1 MSYKTLDK
9 TFHIS
14 REQWEELY
22 NKRYHSD
29 VAIHLDFKI
38 KDSPAFFV
46 EDLEVTN
53 LLAQILRLDKEISLL
68 TNSLPGKALEQYSK
82 KCLIDEIVVTNNI
95 EGVRSTRKDISDAL
109 QMLEQQ
115 SARKDKKHLFL
126 GIVNRYS
133 MLIQKEVFSPNTP
146 QDIRDLY
153 DEILLQE
160 ILHDDKS
167 NAPDGQVFRKEECF
181 VYGNDGKVVHRGR
194 YPEKEI
200 IECMEKALDFLHDES
215 IEPLCRIAVFH
226 YLFEYIHPF
235 YDGNGRLG
243 RYIFSSGLT
252 GCVEPI
258 ISFRISETIKEN
270 LNKYQKAFTICN
282 KSENRGDLTPFL
294 IMMLSMIQSSAESLK
309 EALMQKK
316 EEWQN
321 YEAMIPV
328 LYPEKDEKV
337 RQLYSLLIQ
346 AALFSEM
353 GISIA
358 ELKYGLEI
366 KSYATLQSKLA
377 IIKSQNLLIEN
388 KEGKTKYFKIDL
400 EELHY

>member
-68 TNSLPGKALEQYSK
+68 THSLPGKALEQYSK

-109 QMLEQQ
+109 QILEQQ
-115 SARKDKKHLFL
+115 SEKKDKKHLFL
-126 GIVNRYS
+126 GIVDRYS
-133 MLIQKEVFSPNTP
+133 MLIQRQAYSPKTP

-160 ILHDDKS
+160 ILHDDKR
-167 NAPDGQVFRKEECF
+167 NAPDGKVFRKGECSIYGDNGEE
-181 VYGNDGKVVHRGR
+181 VHRGR
-194 YPEKEI
+194 YPETEI
-200 IECMEKALDFLHDES
+200 IDCMEKALSFLHDQS
-215 IEPLCRIAVFH
+215 IEPLYRIALFH

-243 RYIFSSGLT
+243 RFIFSSGLS
-252 GCVEPI
+252 GCLEPI
-258 ISFRISETIKEN
+258 ISLRISETIKEN
-270 LNKYQKAFTICN
+270 LNKYQKAFMICN
-282 KSENRGDLTPFL
+282 KKENRGDVTPFL
-294 IMMLSMIQSSAESLK
+294 IMMLTMIQSAANSLK
-309 EALMQKK
+309 DTLMQKE
-316 EEWQN
+316 EEWQQ
-321 YEAMIPV
+321 YEAMIPALV
-328 LYPEKDEKV
+328 HNHEEKV
-337 RQLYSLLIQ
+337 MQLYSLLIQ
-346 AALFSEM
+346 AALFSET
-353 GISIA
+353 GITIA
-358 ELKYGLEI
+358 ELKYGLDI
-366 KSYATLQSKLA
+366 KSYATLQNKLA
-377 IIKSQNLLIEN
+377 IIKEQNLLLES
-388 KEGKTKYFKIDL
+388 KEGKMKYFKIDL
-400 EELHY
+400 EKIK

>member
-1 MSYKTLDK
+1 MSYKTLEK
-9 TFHIS
+9 VFHIS
-14 REQWEELY
+14 KEEWEELY
-22 NKRYHSD
+22 QKRFHSD
-29 VAIHLDFKI
+29 VAVHLDFVI
-38 KDSPAFFV
+38 GGSPAFFI
-46 EDLEVTN
+46 EDFEVTKH
-53 LLAQILRLDKEISLL
+53 LTQILRLDKEISLL
-68 TNSLPGKALEQYSK
+68 TKTLPGKALEQYSK
-82 KCLIDEIVVTNNI
+82 KCLIDEIVITNNI

-109 QMLEQQ
+109 QLLEQQ

-133 MLIQKEVFSPNTP
+133 MLIQKKLFSPNTP

-181 VYGNDGKVVHRGR
+181 VYGNDGKEVHRGR

-200 IECMEKALDFLHDES
+200 IDCMEKALYFLHDES

-309 EALMQKK
+309 EALMQKND
-316 EEWQN
+316 EWQK
-321 YEAMIPV
+321 YEAMIPF
-328 LYPEKDEKV
+328 LHHNNDDKV
-337 RQLYSLLIQ
+337 KQLYSLLIQ
-346 AALFSEM
+346 ASLFSET
-353 GISIA
+353 GITIA
-358 ELKYGLEI
+358 ELKNVLNI
-366 KSYATLQSKLA
+366 KSYATLQSKLS
-377 IIKSQNLLIEN
+377 IIKNQNLLIEKKDGN
-388 KEGKTKYFKIDL
+388 TKFFKIKL